1 MFNNVVNVILQV
13 SVKQIE
19 DRGVKSGFLTKVGQ
33 SVKSWKR
40 RYFIFDGDTLYYFEN
55 VSSLRQKGEV
65 SKMIQIYDI
74 IFFYSSLSNKNHIPL
89 IPDSHYISTTH
100 YLPPLFI
107 Y

>member
-74 IFFYSSLSNKNHIPL
+74 IFFYSSSL
-89 IPDSHYISTTH
+89 YSTA
-100 YLPPLFI
+100 
-107 Y
+107 